1 MKITKIRI
9 ENFRS
14 FLDETIALDKY
25 MCLVG
30 PNGSGKS
37 TILMALNV
45 FFRNTVSSL
54 DGTTLT
60 KNDFHHG
67 NTSEPIKIT
76 LTFEHLSE
84 AAQEELKDYYRQGK
98 LVVSAVAEWDESSE
112 KAQVK
117 QIGSRYVMAAF
128 KIYFAKQKEGIKADD
143 LKKEYKAIR
152 DKYPDLPDVKSK
164 GDMEEAL
171 LDYEKNHPD
180 SCELA
185 ESKDEFYGFTK
196 GSGRLA
202 KYIQWVYIPAVK
214 DASTEQDEAKK
225 SALGQLLETTVRAK
239 VDFSEYIRKLKED
252 VANKYEEIVNN
263 EAEVLRG
270 MSDILTTRLRAWSH
284 SEAKVD
290 LSWNYDKEKSISISP
305 PFARA
310 LIGEDKFIGEI
321 ARLGHGMQRVFL
333 VTLLQELA
341 NIENENA
348 PNLILG
354 FEEPELYQHPPQI
367 RHMVNV
373 LEKLTDKNAQVILT
387 THNPYFVPGK
397 GFESV
402 CMVKKG
408 RISYKSAVSRVTKEQ
423 LDSILSD
430 ALGEVPK
437 YTSARIAAIEQ
448 IMQPSL
454 KELFFTPM
462 PIMVEGIEDVA
473 YILTY
478 IELMKLSDEFRN
490 HECQFIMTG
499 GKTNMSRPL
508 AITKAFNINSF
519 IIFDGDTD
527 ETKEETA
534 NKKDNT
540 CLLKLS
546 GFNEVDPLSKSNT
559 FEKCFTMWATNIRKE
574 VISEIKNEEWE
585 KAINK
590 VKDENGWQGVGGKN
604 CLLIA
609 ATLEELWNNN
619 IKSTQLETT
628 CNNIIK
634 YAKDIKNDE

>member
-1 MKITKIRI
+1 MKLTKVRV

-14 FLDETIALDKY
+14 FSDETIDIDNY
-25 MCLVG
+25 TCFVG

-37 TILMALNV
+37 TLLMALNV
-45 FFRNTVSSL
+45 FFRNTVSNL
-54 DGTTLT
+54 DVLTLT

-67 NTSEPIKIT
+67 NTDKPIRIT
-76 LTFEHLSE
+76 LTFENLAD
-84 AAQEELKDYYRQGK
+84 AAQEDLKDYYRQGK
-98 LVVSAVAEWDESSE
+98 LVVSAIAEWDKTSE
-112 KAQVK
+112 KATVK

-128 KIYFAKQKEGIKADD
+128 KSYFAKQKEGKKADE
-143 LKKEYKAIR
+143 LKSEYQKFR
-152 DKYPDLPDVKSK
+152 EQYSDLPDVKSK

-171 LDYEKNHPD
+171 FDYEKNHPD
-180 SCELA
+180 LCELT
-185 ESKDEFYGFTK
+185 ESSDEFYGFTK
-196 GSGRLA
+196 GTGRLS
-202 KYIQWVYIPAVK
+202 KYIQWVYVPAVK
-214 DASTEQDEAKK
+214 DVSTEQDEAKK
-225 SALGQLLETTVRAK
+225 TALGQLLETTVRAK
-239 VDFSEYIRKLKED
+239 VDFSEHINKLKED
-252 VANKYEEIVNN
+252 VVNKYEEIVTR
-263 EAEVLRG
+263 EADALKD
-270 MSDILTTRLRAWSH
+270 MSGILTSRLREWSH

-290 LSWNYDKEKSISISP
+290 LNWNYDKEKSISISQP
-305 PFARA
+305 SARA
-310 LIGEDKFIGEI
+310 LIGEDKFIGEV

-373 LEKLTDKNAQVILT
+373 LEKLSIKNAQIILT

-402 CMVKKG
+402 RMTKKD
-408 RISYKSAVSRVTKEQ
+408 RTAYKSVVSRVTKEQ
-423 LDSILSD
+423 LESMLAD
-430 ALGEVPK
+430 ALGEAPK
-437 YTSARIAAIEQ
+437 YTSSRIACIEQ
-448 IMQPSL
+448 VMQPSL

-462 PIMVEGIEDVA
+462 AIMVEGIEDVA

-478 IELMKLSDEFRN
+478 IELMDLSDEFRK

-508 AITKAFNINSF
+508 AIAKAFNIKSF
-519 IIFDGDTD
+519 IVFDGDTD
-527 ETKEETA
+527 KTEQEEITK

-546 GFNEVDPLSKSNT
+546 GFGEVDPLSTSNK
-559 FEKCFTMWATNIRKE
+559 FEKCLTMWTTNIRKE
-574 VISEIKNEEWE
+574 VISEIKNEVWE
-585 KAINK
+585 KAINN
-590 VKDENGWQGVGGKN
+590 VKNEHGWQGVGGQN

-609 ATLEELWNNN
+609 ATLENLWNNGTK
-619 IKSTQLETT
+619 ITCLQQV

-634 YAKDIKNDE
+634 FAKENT